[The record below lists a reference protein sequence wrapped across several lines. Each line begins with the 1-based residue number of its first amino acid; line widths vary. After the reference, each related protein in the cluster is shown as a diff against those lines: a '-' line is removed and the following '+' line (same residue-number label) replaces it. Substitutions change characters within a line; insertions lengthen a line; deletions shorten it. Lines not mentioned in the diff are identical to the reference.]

1 MFHTVE
7 IYPEDFDAI
16 VSGMETLE
24 LPREDQRYFAIG
36 DVLVLREWGSVSHGY
51 VYESG
56 QEIWLYS
63 DVDYTGRECQVIVT
77 HILEDIPGQPMV
89 VLSVRLVKEEPL

>member
-24 LPREDQRYFAIG
+24 LLREDQRYFAIG
-36 DVLVLREWGSVSHGY
+36 DVLVLREWESVSHGY
-51 VYESG
+51 VCEPG
-56 QEIWLYS
+56 QETWLYA
-63 DVDYTGRECQVIVT
+63 DMDYTGRECRVIVT
-77 HILEDIPGQPMV
+77 HILADIPGQPMV
-89 VLSVRLVKEEPL
+89 VLSVRLAKEESL